1 MNLSSFGMDSST
13 MSGTLECRLH
23 AACDAG
29 FTQIMLWAADLG
41 AHPGGVKEA
50 VRMVRASGLRVTG
63 LQVLRDY
70 EGRDGAAHVHKL
82 DIARHM
88 LQLCQIIGAPL
99 LLVCSSTSP
108 HATGELPALAA
119 DMGRLAGLAAQ
130 FGVKIG
136 YEALSWGRH
145 VNMLEQAWEVVD
157 LAEHANLGIVVDA
170 FHVLAR
176 SDKHGGI
183 LDCLHDMPSHKIFL
197 VQLSDVLAPMPGVD
211 AERREMA
218 RHERVFPGQGV
229 HADALAGL
237 VRRLDR
243 AGYRGDYSFEVANDD
258 YLALPPAAAAHD
270 ARASARWVADQVLPR
285 GLAMRRRTATAQAM
299 L

>member
-13 MSGTLECRLH
+13 MSGTLECKLH

-29 FTQIMLWAADLG
+29 FTQMMLWAADLG
-41 AHPGGVKEA
+41 AHPGGMKEA

-70 EGRDGAAHVHKL
+70 EGRDGAAHAHKL
-82 DIARHM
+82 YIARQL
-88 LQLCQIIGAPL
+88 LQLCQMVGAPL

-108 HATGELPALAA
+108 DATGDTSALAG
-119 DMGRLAGLAAQ
+119 DMARLAELAAP
-130 FGVKIG
+130 FGLKIG

-145 VNMLEQAWEVVD
+145 VNVLEQAWEVVD
-157 LAEHANLGIVVDA
+157 LAEHPNLGVVVDA

-176 SDKHGGI
+176 SDQHGGH
-183 LDCLHDMPSHKIFL
+183 LDCLDDMPSHKIFL
-197 VQLSDVLAPMPGVD
+197 VQLSDGLAPMPVIDG
-211 AERREMA
+211 EWREMA

-229 HADALAGL
+229 HADALTDL
-237 VRRLDR
+237 LRRLDR
-243 AGYRGDYSFEVANDD
+243 AGYRGDYSLEVANDD
-258 YLALPPAAAAHD
+258 YLQLPPAAVAHD
-270 ARASARWVADQVLPR
+270 ARASARWVTEQVLPR
-285 GLAMRRRTATAQAM
+285 SLAMRRRTATAQAM